1 MSLFISMEVAIV
13 PRNTKK
19 NLRIS
24 SGQQYLEENLS
35 ETIRASRSRLKEE
48 VVKQKRDLEI
58 NRRKGHMVKMKLPRG
73 AMLMI

>member
-1 MSLFISMEVAIV
+1 MEVAIV

-73 AMLMI
+73 AM

>member
-1 MSLFISMEVAIV
+1 V

>member
-1 MSLFISMEVAIV
+1 M

>member
-1 MSLFISMEVAIV
+1 MEVAIV